1 MESEWALAGNETHFS
16 IIVETEEGLSIQD
29 RVLIGAVA
37 TLVVLVV
44 LAVVLR
50 LLKQPCRDRVNH
62 IEEEKKDY
70 DKYSTNSSLEDT
82 SSDDS
87 CRTSSSG
94 FSDSSGRT
102 SQVTQLSYC
111 SSEYSLKSDDRLIS
125 LSSSLPDLTG
135 KNSKSINISSPSI
148 FTLNTEL
155 TTKLSSNSKQIK
167 SNINDTGRATKSV
180 CSIKSEE
187 HLDNSLSN
195 SFLSLA
201 SSQLLDTHSRTSK
214 NTTVDHAYGKY
225 LPKFYKKTD
234 LSEDVQKQSKY

>member
-155 TTKLSSNSKQIK
+155 TTKLSSNSKQ
-167 SNINDTGRATKSV
+167 
-180 CSIKSEE
+180 
-187 HLDNSLSN
+187 
-195 SFLSLA
+195 SLA